1 MTTLTLNRPRQ
12 FNALSSEMIAALQ
25 HAVDG
30 IGDEKDPRGGAR
42 GPRPGVLRRARSQG
56 KCASHP
62 ERDWQAALF
71 ARCSALMS
79 SLLALPHPGDR
90 SGAGLGDR
98 RRLPA
103 GVRTPISR
111 SRARRA
117 RFAVS
122 GIDVGLFCSTPAV
135 PLSRN
140 LSRKRAFEMLFTGE
154 FVSAATAVEWGLLN
168 RAVPAAELDAA
179 VEALA
184 ATIRGK
190 SAVAV
195 RTGKGLF
202 YEQLERPLSEAYALA
217 GTGDGGQHDGRGRRG
232 GGSMRFA
239 RSASRA
245 GATAERTSGDYS
257 PDTFETVPSRSVC
270 QRSKSSTPSGQLIR

>member
-1 MTTLTLNRPRQ
+1 MSRPPAADPIADEAPLLVDTRDEVTTLTLNRPRQ

-30 IGDEKDPRGGAR
+30 IGEETRVVVLAAR
-42 GPRPGVLRRARSQG
+42 GRAF
-56 KCASHP
+56 CAGHDLKEMRAHP

-79 SLLALPHPGDR
+79 SLLALPHPVIARVQGLATA
-90 SGAGLGDR
+90 AGCQLVANAD
-98 RRLPA
+98 LA
-103 GVRTPISR
+103 IASEE
-111 SRARRA
+111 A

-217 GTGDGGQHDGRGRRG
+217 GTAMADN
-232 GGSMRFA
+232 M
-239 RSASRA
+239 
-245 GATAERTSGDYS
+245 TAEDVAEGIDAFREKRE
-257 PDTFETVPSRSVC
+257 PRW
-270 QRSKSSTPSGQLIR
+270 RHR